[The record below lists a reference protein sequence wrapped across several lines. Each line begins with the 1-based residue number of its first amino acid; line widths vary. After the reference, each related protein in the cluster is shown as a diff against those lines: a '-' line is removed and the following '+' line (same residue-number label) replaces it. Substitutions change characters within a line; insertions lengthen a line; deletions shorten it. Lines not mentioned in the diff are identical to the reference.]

1 MREAKGHPDRKGISF
16 FLLTCSALVLI
27 LLSLVLLPMVTGKE
41 DGGSIGG
48 VHFKICGGGGIWKGN
63 QITRRWMKGMDGPE
77 HWTTRGQAGGR

>member
-1 MREAKGHPDRKGISF
+1 
-16 FLLTCSALVLI
+16 VLI

-77 HWTTRGQAGGR
+77 FGRRLRRRGGRQGGGE